1 MVDYF
6 YTLASFFITILFIKL
21 MTIGIQD
28 ALKVRD
34 SQIVA
39 IQNVPDH
46 KNC

>member
-1 MVDYF
+1 
-6 YTLASFFITILFIKL
+6 

-39 IQNVPDH
+39 IQNVPDR
-46 KNC
+46 KKLLNIKIPFRLQIK

>member
-1 MVDYF
+1 
-6 YTLASFFITILFIKL
+6 

-39 IQNVPDH
+39 IQNVQIVKIVKH
-46 KNC
+46 KDSFSFANKVNL

>member
-1 MVDYF
+1 
-6 YTLASFFITILFIKL
+6 

-28 ALKVRD
+28 ALKARD

-46 KNC
+46 KNLLNIKIPFRLQIK